1 MIIILLYLINEEGNM
16 SFKAFEQGAN
26 VVSLIKGD
34 SFYAMTCAWAMH
46 IDYEEVL
53 MLLGSQ
59 SDTSKNIEVGDKI
72 GISPLSKGQKDIA
85 LAIGET
91 HSLEKNKLNL
101 APFIDFEGVK
111 VVKDAKNY
119 ILGEVVDILY
129 PSKDCDDKLLRIK
142 IVKYHVNDDKRFLSY
157 EEIDE

>member
-1 MIIILLYLINEEGNM
+1 M

-59 SDTSKNIEVGDKI
+59 SDTSKNIEAGDKI
-72 GISPLSKGQKDIA
+72 G
-85 LAIGET
+85 
-91 HSLEKNKLNL
+91 KNDYNNTSNMITEL
-101 APFIDFEGVK
+101 
-111 VVKDAKNY
+111 
-119 ILGEVVDILY
+119 
-129 PSKDCDDKLLRIK
+129 C
-142 IVKYHVNDDKRFLSY
+142 
-157 EEIDE
+157 